1 MRSTNSPTEP
11 AVNQQ
16 RWLIDTLLVKTL
28 LTAGGLKTWEQ
39 PPRSHDILVSPG
51 ESDCMPRGQS
61 PIFALVVSNIGY
73 VIVTVIL
80 LTLFNQ
86 LLTLN
91 FSSGAEGFVYQLW
104 NVWLLVGAMLGIGDV
119 AVVVGLLNGGL

>member
-1 MRSTNSPTEP
+1 
-11 AVNQQ
+11 
-16 RWLIDTLLVKTL
+16 
-28 LTAGGLKTWEQ
+28 
-39 PPRSHDILVSPG
+39 
-51 ESDCMPRGQS
+51 MPRGQS
-61 PIFALVVSNIGY
+61 PIFALVVGNLGY

-104 NVWLLVGAMLGIGDV
+104 NAWLLIGAMLGVGGI
-119 AVVVGLLNGGL
+119 AAIIGLLNGGL

>member
-1 MRSTNSPTEP
+1 
-11 AVNQQ
+11 
-16 RWLIDTLLVKTL
+16 
-28 LTAGGLKTWEQ
+28 
-39 PPRSHDILVSPG
+39 
-51 ESDCMPRGQS
+51 MPRGQS